1 MYREAP
7 VCYRHL
13 TMNILRTA
21 AKETVRALGIN
32 VPTAAKVLLGIA
44 LAIVI
49 AATFTAPVTDT
60 ASGLELWL
68 IRSAAWLI
76 TVIVEFI
83 LLLAWNAFKV
93 TRRERSVKA
102 HLGMVAKRDSSVDEQ
117 MKSFLRNTLSDPWY
131 GIVRCHVFGSVV
143 RQYATR
149 DVDIIVQFHSS
160 KEHRVRI
167 CRDRLRS
174 VETSFEEFHGKK
186 LHVQTFLSAQ
196 NEALDKFLN
205 VAGAHERII

>member
-1 MYREAP
+1 M
-7 VCYRHL
+7 
-13 TMNILRTA
+13 
-21 AKETVRALGIN
+21 
-32 VPTAAKVLLGIA
+32 
-44 LAIVI
+44 
-49 AATFTAPVTDT
+49 
-60 ASGLELWL
+60 
-68 IRSAAWLI
+68 RSAAWLI
-76 TVIVEFI
+76 AVIVGFI
-83 LLLAWNAFKV
+83 LLLAWNVFKV
-93 TRRERSVKA
+93 ARQERSVKA